1 MSDGAAP
8 RVSAARIVAGVL
20 AGHSLSDLVL
30 RGLDGLPP
38 RDRGLAQELAYGTVR
53 WHPRL
58 NAILKQLLSRPLKA
72 REREVEALLLVGL
85 YQLLI
90 LEMPPHAAVG
100 ETVAA
105 VGALKKEWARGLTNA
120 VLRRAGREHQALL
133 EKVDGDESAATAHP
147 AWLLQRLQADWPQQW
162 PAVVEANNARP
173 PMTLRVNGQKT
184 TREAYLEALQKADI
198 GATATEFAPCGIR
211 LEQPVGVD
219 RLPGFEAGSASVQD
233 EAAQLAAA
241 LVAPAAGER
250 ILDACAAPGGKTG
263 HLLELVPEAR
273 VVALDRDAARL
284 QRVRENLSRL
294 GLSAEV
300 AAGDAGAPDAWWDGQ
315 PFDRILL
322 DAPCS
327 GTGVIRRHPDIKL
340 LRRPSDI
347 DALVQEQRRL
357 LEALWPLLSPGG
369 MLVYSTCSL
378 LRDENDR
385 QLAAF
390 LASRDDAVEEPIS
403 AAWGRAAA
411 VGRQILPGE
420 NGMDGFYYARLSKT
434 MK

>member
-1 MSDGAAP
+1 
-8 RVSAARIVAGVL
+8 
-20 AGHSLSDLVL
+20 
-30 RGLDGLPP
+30 
-38 RDRGLAQELAYGTVR
+38 
-53 WHPRL
+53 
-58 NAILKQLLSRPLKA
+58 
-72 REREVEALLLVGL
+72 
-85 YQLLI
+85 
-90 LEMPPHAAVG
+90 
-100 ETVAA
+100 
-105 VGALKKEWARGLTNA
+105 
-120 VLRRAGREHQALL
+120 
-133 EKVDGDESAATAHP
+133 
-147 AWLLQRLQADWPQQW
+147 
-162 PAVVEANNARP
+162 
-173 PMTLRVNGQKT
+173 
-184 TREAYLEALQKADI
+184 ADI
-198 GATATEFAPCGIR
+198 GATASEFASCGIH
-211 LEQPVGVD
+211 LEHPVGVE

-233 EAAQLAAA
+233 EAAQLAAG

-263 HLLELVPEAR
+263 HLLELAPEAR
-273 VVALDRDAARL
+273 VFALDRDAGRL
-284 QRVRENLSRL
+284 QRVRENLNRL

-300 AAGDAGAPDAWWDGQ
+300 AAGDAGAPETWWDGK

-340 LRRPSDI
+340 LRRPGDI

-403 AAWGRAAA
+403 AEWGRAAA

-420 NGMDGFYYARLSKT
+420 NGMDGFYYARLSKR
-434 MK
+434 